1 MRNLKLTLA
10 MLGALALGLIGASFV
25 KPAKKAGSKKFM
37 QLTSIESLVS
47 GGFARS
53 KLIATNSDGSK
64 IETEDLEHFYSLVGL
79 KFENI
84 MKNDVTISHKLEAL
98 SADGWE
104 LESTNSSFGTRQ
116 GCGSSG
122 GGNGMIITRYLMSK
136 TGD

>member
-1 MRNLKLTLA
+1 M
-10 MLGALALGLIGASFV
+10 
-25 KPAKKAGSKKFM
+25 
-37 QLTSIESLVS
+37 
-47 GGFARS
+47 
-53 KLIATNSDGSK
+53 
-64 IETEDLEHFYSLVGL
+64 VGL

-104 LESTNSSFGTRQ
+104 LESTNSSFGTRE
-116 GCGSSG
+116 GGGSSG